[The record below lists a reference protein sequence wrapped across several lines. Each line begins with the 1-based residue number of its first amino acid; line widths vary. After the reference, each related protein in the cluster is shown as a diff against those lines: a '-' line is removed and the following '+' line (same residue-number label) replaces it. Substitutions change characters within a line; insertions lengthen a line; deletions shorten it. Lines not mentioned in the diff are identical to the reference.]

1 MIMSNTKTNNM
12 ITYKRGKVEI
22 KGNNRWARWLMF
34 IDMIGSK
41 IYWITGAAATAVI
54 EGKFE
59 GITRIF
65 KWLSSVP

>member
-1 MIMSNTKTNNM
+1 MRNTKTNNM

-22 KGNNRWARWLMF
+22 KGNNRSARWLMF

-41 IYWITGAAATAVI
+41 IYWIIGGTAAATAAI

-59 GITRIF
+59 GITRF
-65 KWLSSVP
+65 LKWVSGIP